1 MIYNFYGEN
10 NFLIKNE
17 LQQQLQIFENNNFEI
32 FVCDFDLPKESAQ
45 KENFEE
51 ILLKTKNNID
61 SIGLFCNKKVIVFK
75 HFSDKVF
82 TKTILKK
89 LFCSLSK
96 IQNSKDIIVFFTSKN
111 KIAFDGKL
119 LIKYKEHKSI
129 TPAQTES
136 IIKTISKDN
145 GVVLTKDAIDFLK
158 NTFDGDL
165 EIIELEIQKLS
176 NYKKEINEQAILDL
190 INKPNIAVKFA
201 LSNALN
207 TLNKGTC
214 IKTLLN
220 ELDAHTFD
228 LLLFG
233 SVVAYIRNAI
243 LIKEKQTLKQTG
255 FKIHPFVEKT
265 MSKFISKF
273 TLKEL
278 KTLYAQLYQDDLLIK
293 KGRLK
298 ASLSLELFISKNL

>member
-17 LQQQLQIFENNNFEI
+17 LQSHLQVFQNNDFEI
-32 FVCDFDLPKESAQ
+32 FVCDFDLSKEFAQ
-45 KENFEE
+45 KENFEDL
-51 ILLKTKNNID
+51 LLKAKNNID
-61 SIGLFCNKKVIVFK
+61 SIGLFCNKKIIVFK
-75 HFSDKVF
+75 NFSDKVF

-96 IQNSKDIIVFFTSKN
+96 IQNNKDIVVFFTSKN
-111 KIAFDGKL
+111 KIAFDSKL
-119 LIKYKEHKSI
+119 LIKYKEHKAI

-136 IIKTISKDN
+136 MIKIISKDN
-145 GVVLTKDAIDFLK
+145 GVVLTKDAVDFLK

-207 TLNKGTC
+207 TLNKGNC

-265 MSKFISKF
+265 MGKFINKF
-273 TLKEL
+273 SLKEL

>member
-17 LQQQLQIFENNNFEI
+17 LQSHLQVFQNNDFEI
-32 FVCDFDLPKESAQ
+32 FVCDFDLSKEFAQ
-45 KENFEE
+45 KENFEDL
-51 ILLKTKNNID
+51 LLKAKNNID
-61 SIGLFCNKKVIVFK
+61 SIGLFCNKKIIVFK
-75 HFSDKVF
+75 NFSDKVF
-82 TKTILKK
+82 TKAILKK

-96 IQNSKDIIVFFTSKN
+96 IQNSTDIIVFFTSKN
-111 KIAFDGKL
+111 KLVFDSKL
-119 LIKYKEHKSI
+119 LVKYKEYKTI

-145 GVVLTKDAIDFLK
+145 GIVLTKDAVDFLK

-207 TLNKGTC
+207 TLNKGNC

-265 MSKFISKF
+265 MGKFINKF
-273 TLKEL
+273 SLKEL